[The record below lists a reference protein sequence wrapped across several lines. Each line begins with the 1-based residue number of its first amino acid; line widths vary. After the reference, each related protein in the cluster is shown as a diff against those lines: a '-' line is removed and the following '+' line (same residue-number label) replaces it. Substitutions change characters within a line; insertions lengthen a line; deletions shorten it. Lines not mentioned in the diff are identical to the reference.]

1 MTNDSSGGRPAARLT
16 PEQVTE
22 TLRKHMLLDASPIVF
37 DPVKSQGCRLVDAA
51 TGRSYLDFFMFY
63 ATIPMGYNHPRLLDS
78 EFRERL
84 TVSAVNKASNTDY
97 HSTFKAEF
105 IQRVE
110 QVAMPPELPNFFF
123 IAGGALAVENAL
135 KAAFDWKVRKNF
147 ERGAAKEVGT
157 QVIHFREAFH
167 GRSGYTLSLT
177 NTNPAKTDY
186 FPKFDWPRITNPT
199 VTFPLEASPGEVIA
213 AEEQAKAE
221 IQTAINEHG
230 SDIAAL
236 IIEPIQGEGGDN
248 HFRPEFLR
256 YLRQVTEDNE
266 IIFILDEVQTG
277 VGITG
282 KFWAFEHT
290 GMVPDIIA
298 FGKKMQVSG
307 IMASNKLNEVDSVF
321 KVAGRINSTWG
332 GHFTDMVR
340 GERYLQVIKEDNL
353 VENARVMG
361 GRWLESLRQFQAN
374 YADQISNAR
383 GLGLMTA
390 FDLPDPDIR
399 QKFVK
404 TARRN
409 GMIVAGCGPRSI
421 RFRPPLNLTAAD
433 IEEGL
438 VLMNKTMK
446 DILA

>member
-1 MTNDSSGGRPAARLT
+1 MPSESSKGGPDSRLA
-16 PEQVTE
+16 PDQVTE
-22 TLRKHMLLDASPIVF
+22 TLHRHMLLDASPIVF
-37 DPVKSQGCRLVDAA
+37 DPVASRDCRLVDAA

-63 ATIPMGYNHPRLLDS
+63 ATMPMGYNHPRLIEPDFLK
-78 EFRERL
+78 RL
-84 TVSAVNKASNTDY
+84 TISAVNKASNTDY
-97 HSTFKAEF
+97 HSTYKAEF
-105 IQRVE
+105 VRRVE
-110 QVAMPPELPNFFF
+110 QVAMPPQLPNFFF

-147 ERGAAKEVGT
+147 ARGQKKEIGT

-186 FPKFDWPRITNPT
+186 FPKFDWPRITNPK
-199 VTFPLEASPGEVIA
+199 VTFPLEASLDEVIA
-213 AEEQAKAE
+213 AENQAKQE
-221 IQTAINEHG
+221 IETAIDQHG
-230 SDIAAL
+230 NDIAAL

-248 HFRPEFLR
+248 HFRPEFFQ
-256 YLRQVTEDNE
+256 YLREVTEQNE

-282 KFWAFEHT
+282 KFWGFEHT
-290 GMVPDIIA
+290 GVVPDIIA

-307 IMASNKLNEVDSVF
+307 IMASDKLNEVDSVF

-332 GHFTDMVR
+332 SHFTDLVR
-340 GERYLQVIKEDNL
+340 GERFLQIIAEDNL
-353 VENARVMG
+353 VEKARLMG
-361 GRWLESLRQFQAN
+361 EKWQEVLRQFQDS
-374 YADQISNAR
+374 YSDLVTNAR

-390 FDLPDPDIR
+390 FNLPDGDIR
-399 QKFVK
+399 QRFVS

-409 GMIVAGCGPRSI
+409 GFIVAGCGPRSI
-421 RFRPPLNLTAAD
+421 RFRPPLNVTQAD
-433 IEEGL
+433 IDKARTLLE
-438 VLMNKTMK
+438 KTMR